1 MDIQAEG
8 YNCAETVLM
17 LVGGK
22 YYLNDI
28 NFNYA
33 NLVTGFGGGIGRSRL
48 ETCGALTGSVVALSM
63 LIGRDDPSVDVD
75 PIHEKVSAFR
85 DIFLAKFKKSVC
97 GELREGLEGEEA
109 KMMCHELT
117 AGTVAALFD
126 YLDSLGGVKR
136 NNMHTK
142 KLFIILFAFLLV
154 GCGGTKDMSGLT
166 PKELFEKGGKAAKS
180 HDLDL
185 AVKYYTETIKL
196 DPDYKC
202 AYNNRG
208 VIYFQTKRYSEAIS
222 DYNRALEI
230 DPDYSLPYYNKGKL
244 YHAQREYQKA
254 LEELSKS
261 IEKNPRYKYA
271 YNYRGLVY
279 SSLKEYSKAMVDY
292 NKTID
297 LDPDFATAY
306 MNKGAY
312 FCSSQR
318 VSKSNGCV

>member
-1 MDIQAEG
+1 MIYQEAMDIQAEG

-126 YLDSLGGVKR
+126 YLDSLGGVKKR

-142 KLFIILFAFLLV
+142 KAFHHFI
-154 GCGGTKDMSGLT
+154 
-166 PKELFEKGGKAAKS
+166 
-180 HDLDL
+180 
-185 AVKYYTETIKL
+185 
-196 DPDYKC
+196 
-202 AYNNRG
+202 
-208 VIYFQTKRYSEAIS
+208 
-222 DYNRALEI
+222 
-230 DPDYSLPYYNKGKL
+230 
-244 YHAQREYQKA
+244 
-254 LEELSKS
+254 
-261 IEKNPRYKYA
+261 
-271 YNYRGLVY
+271 
-279 SSLKEYSKAMVDY
+279 
-292 NKTID
+292 
-297 LDPDFATAY
+297 
-306 MNKGAY
+306 
-312 FCSSQR
+312 
-318 VSKSNGCV
+318 CVPACRLRRD